1 MIFCARSASFH
12 SAGFS
17 ISAFSSLRR
26 SFAAS
31 QSKMPPYQ
39 GQGFADVINNG
50 LRFGTHVRLP
60 DWIESP
66 DAVTLSEFIVM

>member
-1 MIFCARSASFH
+1 
-12 SAGFS
+12 
-17 ISAFSSLRR
+17 
-26 SFAAS
+26 
-31 QSKMPPYQ
+31 MPPYQ